1 MEWATKWLSCCFI
14 YCILDMTV
22 MSSRAMTRGT
32 GAKIGS
38 CGEMV
43 VEVRLCSEAVEAVM
57 SELSILA
64 LLLI

>member
-1 MEWATKWLSCCFI
+1 
-14 YCILDMTV
+14 MTV

-32 GAKIGS
+32 GAEIGS

-57 SELSILA
+57 SELSILV